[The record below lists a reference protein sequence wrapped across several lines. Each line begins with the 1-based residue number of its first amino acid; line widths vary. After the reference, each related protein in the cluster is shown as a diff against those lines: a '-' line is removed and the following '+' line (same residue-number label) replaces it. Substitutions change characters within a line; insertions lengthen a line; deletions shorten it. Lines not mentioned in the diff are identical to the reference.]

1 MSAMLP
7 SHART
12 MEIVAIRL
20 GLTFVIASQGGKAK
34 TVKQVEE
41 IFHFTRVKNVA
52 SFKFSINVPLIMFY
66 ITNADIDECTEEPC
80 ENNGTC
86 HNNNGSYQCECMNG
100 FQGHHC
106 GEGM

>member
-20 GLTFVIASQGGKAK
+20 GLTFVIASLGGKAK

-41 IFHFTRVKNVA
+41 LFHLTRITIF
-52 SFKFSINVPLIMFY
+52 
-66 ITNADIDECTEEPC
+66 
-80 ENNGTC
+80 
-86 HNNNGSYQCECMNG
+86 
-100 FQGHHC
+100 
-106 GEGM
+106 

>member
-52 SFKFSINVPLIMFY
+52 SFKFSINVPLISFTLQMQILMNVQKNLVKIMGRATT
-66 ITNADIDECTEEPC
+66 ITVHTSVNV
-80 ENNGTC
+80 
-86 HNNNGSYQCECMNG
+86 
-100 FQGHHC
+100 
-106 GEGM
+106 